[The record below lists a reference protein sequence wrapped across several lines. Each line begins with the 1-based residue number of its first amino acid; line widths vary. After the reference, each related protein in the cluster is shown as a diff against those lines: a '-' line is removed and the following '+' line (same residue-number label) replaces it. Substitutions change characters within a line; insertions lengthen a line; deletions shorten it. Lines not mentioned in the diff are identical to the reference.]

1 MKDKILASTIKWVN
15 GIVSHNCKHFHNE
28 CLPDFSC
35 CNPEMFEQ
43 DINKR
48 MASLAKVIDNVRY
61 SKLAAKELNHE
72 R

>member
-15 GIVSHNCKHFHNE
+15 GVVNHNCKSVNDE

-48 MASLAKVIDNVRY
+48 MASLAMVIDNVRY
-61 SKLAAKELNHE
+61 SKIVDKELNQ
-72 R
+72 